1 MDESQSI
8 KNSSSQQ
15 STNVLFTL
23 KQLNPKYLFLLTGT
37 PMPSRTT
44 ELYTQLKL
52 LSPAQIKNKNIF
64 YKDICQMYYNPKTY
78 SYEYLEE
85 PTFENAFKKM
95 DSIMFRVRKKDVLK
109 DLPELLINEMY
120 INISDNEYKTYS
132 DIEKG
137 ILNFDLNNFKTN
149 KADENLFY
157 LTIFQKLRQF
167 TASLKVKELVE
178 IIKRHNEE
186 GQKVIVFDDF
196 KSTINYLHNE
206 FLNSSVKFT
215 GEISVDERNKN
226 VNLFQNDDN
235 IKNIF
240 LTTQAGNAGLTLNKA
255 SFVYMISENYVPSIN
270 DQCYAR
276 AHRIGQLSTVN
287 AVNLIISDTID
298 EHVNVL
304 IKNKR
309 KEINKV
315 IDNEE
320 FIDNFKKISIVD
332 ELINILYEKT
342 KNKED

>member
-1 MDESQSI
+1 
-8 KNSSSQQ
+8 
-15 STNVLFTL
+15 
-23 KQLNPKYLFLLTGT
+23 
-37 PMPSRTT
+37 
-44 ELYTQLKL
+44 
-52 LSPAQIKNKNIF
+52 
-64 YKDICQMYYNPKTY
+64 
-78 SYEYLEE
+78 
-85 PTFENAFKKM
+85 
-95 DSIMFRVRKKDVLK
+95 
-109 DLPELLINEMY
+109 
-120 INISDNEYKTYS
+120 
-132 DIEKG
+132 
-137 ILNFDLNNFKTN
+137 
-149 KADENLFY
+149 
-157 LTIFQKLRQF
+157 
-167 TASLKVKELVE
+167 
-178 IIKRHNEE
+178 
-186 GQKVIVFDDF
+186 VIVFDDF